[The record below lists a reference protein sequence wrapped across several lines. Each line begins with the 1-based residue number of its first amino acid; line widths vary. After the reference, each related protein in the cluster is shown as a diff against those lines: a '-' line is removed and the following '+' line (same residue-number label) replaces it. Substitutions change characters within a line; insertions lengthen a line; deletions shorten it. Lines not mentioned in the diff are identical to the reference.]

1 MGLWPT
7 RGNENLRRRPRAGG
21 DPSWVG
27 RTMDSRFRGND
38 TESVIFRRDAGD
50 EESQSELKTLRA
62 RFLHFVQYRL
72 FAALRMAAKDSE

>member
-38 TESVIFRRDAGD
+38 TESVIFRGVSMGRRPTLGN
-50 EESQSELKTLRA
+50 ESLCHPERSEGSR
-62 RFLHFVQYRL
+62 
-72 FAALRMAAKDSE
+72 